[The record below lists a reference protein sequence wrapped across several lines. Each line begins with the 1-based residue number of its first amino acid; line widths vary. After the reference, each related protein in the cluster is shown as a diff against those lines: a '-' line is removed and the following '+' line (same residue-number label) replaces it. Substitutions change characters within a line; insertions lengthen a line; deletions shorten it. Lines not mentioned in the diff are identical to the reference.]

1 MDNTAKPI
9 GVDATGF
16 EMLTNAVRDL
26 LQSYPGLGRREIL
39 FEELDKDGGLI
50 FSADGGALVMSERRS
65 ITDHVTQTCQ
75 YPFLVV
81 YRIATTTESEKLYVQ
96 NFLETLGKW
105 LCMEK
110 AVIGDEVHRL
120 TAYPKLTDGR
130 QITRVTRSNSY
141 GTAPNENKTQD
152 WILPVTVQYTYEF
165 DLGSTEWW

>member
-1 MDNTAKPI
+1 MDNTVKPI

-16 EMLTNAVRDL
+16 EILTNAVRDL

-65 ITDHVTQTCQ
+65 ITDHISQTCQ

-81 YRIATTTESEKLYVQ
+81 YRTAATTEREKLNVQ
-96 NFLETLGKW
+96 TFLETLGKW

-110 AVIGDEVHRL
+110 VEINGQTVQL

-130 QITRVTRSNSY
+130 EITRVTRSNSY
-141 GTAPNENKTQD
+141 GTTPNENKSQD
-152 WILPVTVQYTYEF
+152 WILPVVVQYTHEF
-165 DLGSTEWW
+165 YMGTEWW

>member
-1 MDNTAKPI
+1 MDKNIKPI
-9 GVDATGF
+9 GIDATGF

-39 FEELDKDGGLI
+39 FEELDESGGLI
-50 FSADGGALVMSERRS
+50 FSADGGALVITERRS
-65 ITDHVTQTCQ
+65 ITDHITQTCQ

-81 YRIATTTESEKLYVQ
+81 YRTAASTEREKPNIQ
-96 NFLETLGKW
+96 TFLENLGKW

-110 AVIGDEVHRL
+110 VVLDGAEQRL
-120 TAYPKLTDGR
+120 TSYPKLTDGR
-130 QITRVTRSNSY
+130 QITRITRSNSY

-165 DLGSTEWW
+165 DLGGSEW

>member
-81 YRIATTTESEKLYVQ
+81 YRISTTTESEKLYVQ

-120 TAYPKLTDGR
+120 KTYPKLTDGR

-165 DLGSTEWW
+165 DLGGTEW